1 MSSDALSGFFFEVE
15 MRSIII
21 ANLIILLLLGIA
33 EAQTR
38 RDVCHVYLVDVA
50 QARQA
55 AESFRET
62 GSAEVDAKALSK
74 GQTVFPEFRPVKGEE
89 ELTTK
94 TYRLPG
100 SSLIITASVYYTD
113 ESMASADGADSMLV
127 GVVMSP
133 QPQKNAIS
141 AESNAV
147 SEVTYNDNLDTVRA
161 KKYVRVKGLL
171 YLVGIECHCKERQKA
186 K

>member
-1 MSSDALSGFFFEVE
+1 MTVSFGGDVKQ
-15 MRSIII
+15 III
-21 ANLIILLLLGIA
+21 VKLMVFLLLGMVG
-33 EAQTR
+33 AQTR
-38 RDVCHVYLVDVA
+38 SDVCHVYVVDVA
-50 QARQA
+50 EARKA
-55 AESFRET
+55 AESLRES
-62 GSAEVDAKALSK
+62 GSAEADAKALSK
-74 GQTVFPEFRPVKGEE
+74 GQTVFPEFRPVRGEE

-113 ESMASADGADSMLV
+113 ESMASAEGADSMLV
-127 GVVMSP
+127 GIVMSP
-133 QPQKNAIS
+133 QPQQNALS

-147 SEVTYNDNLDTVRA
+147 SEVTFNDKLDTVRA
-161 KKYVRVKGLL
+161 KQYVRVKGLL

>member
-1 MSSDALSGFFFEVE
+1 MK
-15 MRSIII
+15 RIII
-21 ANLIILLLLGIA
+21 AKLMVFWLLSLA
-33 EAQTR
+33 EAQPR
-38 RDVCHVYLVDVA
+38 SDVCHVYVVDVA

-62 GSAEVDAKALSK
+62 RCAEADAKALAK

-100 SSLIITASVYYTD
+100 TSLIITASVYYTD
-113 ESMASADGADSMLV
+113 ESMASAEGADSMLV

-133 QPQKNAIS
+133 QPQQNAIS
-141 AESNAV
+141 AEGNAV
-147 SEVTYNDNLDTVRA
+147 SEVTFNDKLDTVRA